1 MLDRFEEEPIAVAD
15 ELGEGGHR
23 RLEVGEQL
31 RPHRYDRVAS
41 GERAELVPTRVVQGG
56 HRVGE
61 VVAPSA
67 VKKQLWAPVWQAPR
81 PCWVTLNSNVSP
93 SQS

>member
-1 MLDRFEEEPIAVAD
+1 MAVAD
-15 ELGEGGHR
+15 ELGERSHR

-31 RPHRYDRVAS
+31 RPDRDDGVPRGEAVEFVAA
-41 GERAELVPTRVVQGG
+41 RLNV
-56 HRVGE
+56 HRVD
-61 VVAPSA
+61 VDTPSG
-67 VKKQLWAPVWQAPR
+67 VKKHVRDPVWQAPR